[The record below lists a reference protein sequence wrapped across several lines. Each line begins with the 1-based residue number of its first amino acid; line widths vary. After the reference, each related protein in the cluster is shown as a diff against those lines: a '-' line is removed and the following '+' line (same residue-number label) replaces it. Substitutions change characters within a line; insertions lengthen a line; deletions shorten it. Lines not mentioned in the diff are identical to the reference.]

1 MIVELERTTTSQISK
16 TLLRI
21 RDEGGVIA
29 LGRVLSLII
38 HTQLGEE
45 EDAIEAANHASRE
58 HPMRVLVVS
67 RNSDAARALEE
78 PRLDAEVRVGGDA
91 GASEVVVL
99 KCYGEVGSHLVGVV
113 QGLLLPDAPVVA
125 WWPRFMP
132 DRPHASQIGSIAQRR
147 ITDAS
152 LQPEPIRTLRE
163 LADGYAPGDTDLAW
177 TRTTNWRSQLAA
189 VLDQPPA
196 SPITEA
202 SVTGDLQSPSVHL
215 LGAWLRQQL
224 GVPVAV
230 RAATGTSPTGASGI
244 CAVSILRDS
253 GEIVLQR
260 VEEELATLTQP
271 GQPSREVALSRRG
284 LRDQLSEELRSLD
297 PDDMYHRVLTS
308 LAEYQ
313 RNAQ

>member
-1 MIVELERTTTSQISK
+1 MIVELENTTTSQISK

-29 LGRVLSLII
+29 LGRVLTLII

-67 RNSDAARALEE
+67 RNTDAERATE
-78 PRLDAEVRVGGDA
+78 PARLDAEVRVGGDA
-91 GASEVVVL
+91 GASEVIVL
-99 KCYGEVGSHLVGVV
+99 KCFGEVGNHLVGIV

-132 DRPHASQIGSIAQRR
+132 DRPSTSQIGSIAQRR
-147 ITDAS
+147 ITDAAG
-152 LQPEPIRTLRE
+152 QPQPLRTLRD
-163 LADGYAPGDTDLAW
+163 LADGYAAGDTDLTW
-177 TRTTNWRSQLAA
+177 TRITNWRSQLAA
-189 VLDQPPA
+189 VLDQPPW
-196 SPITEA
+196 SPITA
-202 SVTGDLQSPSVHL
+202 AMVTGDLASPSVHL
-215 LGAWLRQQL
+215 LGAWLREQL

-230 RAATGTSPTGASGI
+230 RQSGADQATGASGV
-244 CAVSILRDS
+244 CSVSLTRES
-253 GEIVLQR
+253 GDVTLGRIADEVAI
-260 VEEELATLTQP
+260 LTQP
-271 GQPSREVALSRRG
+271 GQPQREVALSRRG
-284 LRDQLSEELRSLD
+284 LRDQLAEELRSLD